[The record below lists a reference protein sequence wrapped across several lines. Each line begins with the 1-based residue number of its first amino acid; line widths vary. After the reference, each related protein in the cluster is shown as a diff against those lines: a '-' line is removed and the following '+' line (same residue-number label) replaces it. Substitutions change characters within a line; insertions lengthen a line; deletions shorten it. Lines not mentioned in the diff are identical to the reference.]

1 MQYTY
6 MYKINKNT
14 CCLMMPIE
22 IYMYMYYNNI
32 INKRKTGQAK
42 GENEVAARRTGDT
55 NITPGKGKQSTTG
68 DEIGL
73 RPAGACS
80 RSQEART

>member
-1 MQYTY
+1 MVTQ
-6 MYKINKNT
+6 NV
-14 CCLMMPIE
+14 
-22 IYMYMYYNNI
+22 YNVIRNET
-32 INKRKTGQAK
+32 KEQAK